1 MSVTSI
7 SYDGLRVWISE
18 RLEQHAPT
26 MSEWNQEDTFEYS
39 WSRVLYILTVTS
51 SSAIDRFCW
60 NLILIL
66 LECTDLTLTSQQPNH
81 DQCSGCQWI
90 IKTFLAIMFVEPW
103 RRVASKLPC
112 LSLLIIEARGHST
125 FHFHPHSFKL
135 AVSFTLSLL
144 AEKRASLASA
154 LRADK
159 ARHTRGLVLS
169 RLISPS
175 PWTRP
180 EKSHSWDS
188 SVPIH
193 LLDKDSESLGVGK
206 MAAFKCTNNYELLC

>member
-7 SYDGLRVWISE
+7 SYDDLRMWISE
-18 RLEQHAPT
+18 RPEQHAPT
-26 MSEWNQEDTFEYS
+26 MSEWNQEGTFEYS

-135 AVSFTLSLL
+135 AVSFTYHYSP
-144 AEKRASLASA
+144 KSA
-154 LRADK
+154 PRSHRHCARTKPGTPGVLYRAD
-159 ARHTRGLVLS
+159 L
-169 RLISPS
+169 
-175 PWTRP
+175 
-180 EKSHSWDS
+180 
-188 SVPIH
+188 SVPH
-193 LLDKDSESLGVGK
+193 LEPDLRSPILETLPLPS
-206 MAAFKCTNNYELLC
+206 NY

>member
-7 SYDGLRVWISE
+7 SYDDLRIWISE
-18 RLEQHAPT
+18 RPEQHAPT

-135 AVSFTLSLL
+135 AVSFTYHYLP
-144 AEKRASLASA
+144 KIASRS
-154 LRADK
+154 RRHC
-159 ARHTRGLVLS
+159 ARTKPSTPGVLY
-169 RLISPS
+169 RTDL
-175 PWTRP
+175 
-180 EKSHSWDS
+180 
-188 SVPIH
+188 SVPH
-193 LLDKDSESLGVGK
+193 LEPDLRSPILETLPLPS
-206 MAAFKCTNNYELLC
+206 NY